1 MRKDCNCNEVTH
13 FGRLNHCYIVLYRMV
28 LKLRN
33 WVCKE
38 AKWKQAALL
47 QFMSSFIGNFKH
59 LNTTSQTQWNWLCLC
74 HMWDC
79 TWTKFR
85 AIQPVKQLFKVKK
98 KKDLHQS
105 AIPNGLVFALFTCV
119 QQCILTLEALGQAKV
134 INTTPIWSLHH
145 ICSKQCFRRQDDK
158 HRMWVV
164 PQLCQRKASF
174 WGQKLIISHSN
185 MK

>member
-1 MRKDCNCNEVTH
+1 METGCPAAVYEQFYRELQTFEYNISNTVKLAVFVPH
-13 FGRLNHCYIVLYRMV
+13 VRLYMNKI
-28 LKLRN
+28 
-33 WVCKE
+33 
-38 AKWKQAALL
+38 
-47 QFMSSFIGNFKH
+47 SS
-59 LNTTSQTQWNWLCLC
+59 NTTSETAFQG
-74 HMWDC
+74 
-79 TWTKFR
+79 
-85 AIQPVKQLFKVKK
+85 K

-119 QQCILTLEALGQAKV
+119 QLCILTLEALGQAKV

-174 WGQKLIISHSN
+174 
-185 MK
+185 

>member
-1 MRKDCNCNEVTH
+1 MLAGWNPHSYANQQNFCARKCQYFFFFPGKSTFSPGYQRHHENTCLDIAPHLDFMRKDCNCNEVTH

-98 KKDLHQS
+98 KKRLAPVSHTQWIS
-105 AIPNGLVFALFTCV
+105 ICTIHMC
-119 QQCILTLEALGQAKV
+119 
-134 INTTPIWSLHH
+134 TTMH
-145 ICSKQCFRRQDDK
+145 IDVRSIR
-158 HRMWVV
+158 
-164 PQLCQRKASF
+164 S
-174 WGQKLIISHSN
+174 S
-185 MK
+185 